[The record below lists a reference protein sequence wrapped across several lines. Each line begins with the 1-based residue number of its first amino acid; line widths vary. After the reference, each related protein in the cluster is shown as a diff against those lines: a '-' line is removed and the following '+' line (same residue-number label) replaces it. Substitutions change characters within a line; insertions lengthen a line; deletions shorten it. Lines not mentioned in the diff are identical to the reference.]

1 MLCPGQLSEMILI
14 GLIMG
19 AVYLPM
25 PISLRLTRNV
35 TYQYAHYA
43 GLLLFGSFLLAGQMI
58 IILSQY
64 LFPEQGL
71 PVLAAR
77 LLQGMGSGVLF
88 LLRFILASVSTSDH
102 HQSMIS
108 WTILSGGP

>member
-71 PVLAAR
+71 SVLAAR

-88 LLRFILASVSTSDH
+88 LLRFILASVSTSH